1 MLIAILTDQR
11 HARCLDLDLSVNLLM
26 DSGCPLRSPSK
37 KDEDRQ
43 PDARERALCVRQRDE
58 KAIKLDQASDLFS
71 GSGSTSSMSSGCDT
85 HRIYSKLADRATG
98 CHRDLELARAFGL
111 NRRGESGVERKER
124 LMFQPFRVVRYLSE
138 PAESKHLHLC
148 ERRDHHPRKGGQRGR
163 QSTFSEN
170 QRGSHPLI
178 TEIMG
183 ALDRS

>member
-1 MLIAILTDQR
+1 VLIAILTDQR

-43 PDARERALCVRQRDE
+43 PDARERALCVRQRYE

-98 CHRDLELARAFGL
+98 CHRDIELGL
-111 NRRGESGVERKER
+111 VTSDLTEEI
-124 LMFQPFRVVRYLSE
+124 RVVSRASK
-138 PAESKHLHLC
+138 ES
-148 ERRDHHPRKGGQRGR
+148 RFSG
-163 QSTFSEN
+163 STLF
-170 QRGSHPLI
+170 G
-178 TEIMG
+178 T
-183 ALDRS
+183 